1 MRGLTDMIKN
11 EGNNR
16 NTLTQ
21 DQKEIR
27 RAARAR
33 PLLDKKIISFSLKQ
47 SILRLNPRI
56 QLRNPVMFVVEVGAI
71 LVSLVSLFNLF
82 TGHVLLFPIQIAI
95 WLWFTVIFANV
106 AEAMAE
112 GRGKAQAESLRQMK
126 VDTQAKLLDKNGE
139 IKIVKATDLRK
150 GDVVLVTAGDIIP
163 ADGTVIEGVAS
174 IDESAITGESAP
186 VIRESGGDRSGVT
199 GGTRVLSD
207 CIQVKVSVDPG
218 ESFMDRMVD
227 LVESAERQKTPN
239 EIALTVLIVGLT
251 LLYMVVVV
259 TLVAFASYT
268 ETEVSTVV
276 LISLLVCLI
285 PTTIG
290 ALLSAIGIAGMDRL
304 LARNVVAKS
313 GRAVE
318 AAGDIDVILLDK
330 TGTITL
336 GNRQAVEFIP
346 APGISTTEIRD
357 MCVLSSLSDCTPEG
371 RSIVELALAQGA
383 AQKEVSGGK
392 PIDFSADTRMSGV
405 DLLDRKIRKG
415 APEAVTKYIH
425 SLGGSVPE
433 KVNEAVIHI
442 AQEGGTPLMVSDN
455 ECIIGVIHLK
465 DIVKPGIADRL
476 RILKRVG
483 IRTVMITGDNPI
495 TAKTIADEAGVDE
508 FIAEAKPED
517 KLGYIRKE
525 QAKGQLVAMIGD
537 GTNDAPALAQAD
549 VGLAMNSGT
558 DAAREAGNMVD
569 LDSLPTKLIDVIETG
584 KQLLV
589 TRGALTTFSIAND
602 VSKYFAIIPAMF
614 PALPIFHAMNIM
626 RLHSP
631 ESAILSAVIFNA
643 IIIILLIPLALKGVA
658 YRPAGASS
666 ILRRNALL
674 YGVGGIIVPFIGI
687 KLIDI
692 LITTVGL
699 A

>member
-1 MRGLTDMIKN
+1 M
-11 EGNNR
+11 
-16 NTLTQ
+16 TQ

-27 RAARAR
+27 RAARTR

-56 QLRNPVMFVVEVGAI
+56 QLHNPVMFVVEVGAI

-112 GRGKAQAESLRQMK
+112 GRGKAQAESLRQTK
-126 VDTQAKLLDKNGE
+126 VDTQAKLINKNGE
-139 IKIVKATDLRK
+139 IRIVNATDLRK
-150 GDVVLVTAGDIIP
+150 GDIVLVTAGDIIP
-163 ADGTVIEGVAS
+163 ADGTVDEGVAS
-174 IDESAITGESAP
+174 VDESAITGESAP
-186 VIRESGGDRSGVT
+186 VIRESGGDKSGVT

-207 CIQVKVSVDPG
+207 SIRVKVSVDPG

-239 EIALTVLIVGLT
+239 EIALTILILGLT

-268 ETEVSTVV
+268 ETDVSTVV

-346 APGISTTEIRD
+346 APGISNAEIRD
-357 MCVLSSLSDCTPEG
+357 MCVLSSLSDFTPEG
-371 RSIVELALAQGA
+371 RSIVELTLAQGA
-383 AQKEVSGGK
+383 SQKEALSGV
-392 PIDFSADTRMSGV
+392 PIDFSADTRMSGI
-405 DLLDRKIRKG
+405 DLPDRKIRKG
-415 APEAVTKYIH
+415 APEAVTKYID
-425 SLGGSVPE
+425 SLGGSVPKE
-433 KVNEAVIHI
+433 INEAVIRI
-442 AQEGGTPLMVSDN
+442 SQEGGTPLMVSDN
-455 ECIIGVIHLK
+455 ERIVGVIHLK

-569 LDSLPTKLIDVIETG
+569 LDSSPTKLIDVIETG

-614 PALPIFHAMNIM
+614 PELPIFHAMNIM

-631 ESAILSAVIFNA
+631 ESAVLSAVIFNA

-666 ILRRNALL
+666 ILRRNSLI
-674 YGVGGIIVPFIGI
+674 YGVGGMIVPFIGI

-692 LITTVGL
+692 LITTIGL

>member
-1 MRGLTDMIKN
+1 MIRRQTQ
-11 EGNNR
+11 ER
-16 NTLTQ
+16 NVSIQ
-21 DQKEIR
+21 NYKENR
-27 RAARAR
+27 RAARTR
-33 PLLDKKIISFSLKQ
+33 PLLDKTIISSSLKM
-47 SILRLNPRI
+47 SVLRLNPRV
-56 QLRNPVMFVVEVGAI
+56 QLRNPVMFVVEIGAI
-71 LVSLVSLFNLF
+71 LVSLFFLAHLVANQVLF
-82 TGHVLLFPIQIAI
+82 FPLQIAI
-95 WLWFTVIFANV
+95 WLWFTVIFANF

-112 GRGKAQAESLRQMK
+112 GRGKAQAESLRRAK
-126 VDTQAKLLDKNGE
+126 TDTEAKLLDKDGS
-139 IKIVKATDLRK
+139 ITVVKATELRK
-150 GDVVLVTAGDIIP
+150 GDIIMVCAGDIIP
-163 ADGTVIEGVAS
+163 ADGTVEEGVAS

-207 CIQVKVSVDPG
+207 SIRIRVSVNPG
-218 ESFMDRMVD
+218 ESFMDHMVN

-239 EIALTVLIVGLT
+239 EIALTILILGLT
-251 LLYMVVVV
+251 LLYLVVVI
-259 TLVAFASYT
+259 TLIGFASYT
-268 ETEVSTVV
+268 ETEVDTAV
-276 LISLLVCLI
+276 LITLLVCLI

-304 LARNVVAKS
+304 LARNVIAKS
-313 GRAVE
+313 GRAIE

-330 TGTITL
+330 TGTITM

-346 APGISTTEIRD
+346 VPNVSEKELRD
-357 MCVLSSLSDCTPEG
+357 TCLLSSLSDLTPEG
-371 RSIVELALAQGA
+371 RSIVELAIAQGSTEKKTDA
-383 AQKEVSGGK
+383 GK
-392 PIDFSADTRMSGV
+392 PVEFSADSRMSGI
-405 DLLDRKIRKG
+405 DLPEKIIRKG
-415 APEAVTKYIH
+415 APEAVALH
-425 SLGGSVPE
+425 VQHLGGSVPQ
-433 KVNEAVIHI
+433 KIDDIIMHI
-442 AQEGGTPLMVSDN
+442 SQEGGTPLLVSENDHVL
-455 ECIIGVIHLK
+455 GVIHLK

-476 RILKRVG
+476 GILKRVG
-483 IRTVMITGDNPI
+483 IRTVMITGDNPV

-569 LDSLPTKLIDVIETG
+569 LDSSPTKLIDVIETG

-614 PALPIFHAMNIM
+614 PALPIFGAMNIM
-626 RLHSP
+626 RLHST
-631 ESAILSAVIFNA
+631 ESAVLSAVIFNA
-643 IIIILLIPLALKGVA
+643 LIIILLIPLALKGIA
-658 YRPAGASS
+658 YRPSGASS

-674 YGVGGIIVPFIGI
+674 YGVGGVIVPFIGI
-687 KLIDI
+687 KLIDL
-692 LITTVGL
+692 LITSIGL

>member
-1 MRGLTDMIKN
+1 MRNKQAQESAPTF
-11 EGNNR
+11 
-16 NTLTQ
+16 Q
-21 DQKEIR
+21 DHKENR
-27 RAARAR
+27 RAARTR
-33 PLLDKKIISFSLKQ
+33 PLLDKNIISSSLKM
-47 SILRLNPRI
+47 SVLRLNPRV

-71 LVSLVSLFNLF
+71 LVTLFFLANLA
-82 TGHVLLFPIQIAI
+82 TGQVLTFPAQIAL
-95 WLWFTVIFANV
+95 WLWFTVVFANF

-112 GRGKAQAESLRQMK
+112 GRGKAQAESLRRAK
-126 VDTQAKLLDKNGE
+126 TDTEAKRLEKDGS
-139 IKIVKATDLRK
+139 ITVVKATELRK
-150 GDVVLVTAGDIIP
+150 GDIILACAGDIIP
-163 ADGTVIEGVAS
+163 ADGTVEEGVAS

-199 GGTRVLSD
+199 GGTRILSD
-207 CIQVKVSVDPG
+207 SIRIRVSVNPG
-218 ESFMDRMVD
+218 ESFMDHMVN

-239 EIALTVLIVGLT
+239 EIALTILILGLT
-251 LLYMVVVV
+251 MLYLVVVV
-259 TLVAFASYT
+259 TLIAFASYT
-268 ETEVSTVV
+268 KTEVETAV
-276 LISLLVCLI
+276 LITLLVCLI

-304 LARNVVAKS
+304 LARNVIAKS
-313 GRAVE
+313 GRAIE
-318 AAGDIDVILLDK
+318 AAGDVDVILLDK
-330 TGTITL
+330 TGTITM

-346 APGISTTEIRD
+346 APGTSEASLRD
-357 MCVLSSLSDCTPEG
+357 ICLLSSLSDLTPEG
-371 RSIVELALAQGA
+371 RSIVDLALAQGA
-383 AQKEVSGGK
+383 TEQKTEGGH
-392 PIDFSADTRMSGV
+392 PVEFSADTRMSGIN
-405 DLLDRKIRKG
+405 LPERIIRKG
-415 APEAVTKYIH
+415 APEAVMLH
-425 SLGGSVPE
+425 LRQSGGVIPKEVEASVMR
-433 KVNEAVIHI
+433 IS
-442 AQEGGTPLMVSDN
+442 QEGGTPLMVSEN
-455 ECIIGVIHLK
+455 NRVMGVIHLK

-483 IRTVMITGDNPI
+483 IRTVMITGDNPV

-525 QAKGQLVAMIGD
+525 QEKGQLVAMIGD

-569 LDSLPTKLIDVIETG
+569 LDSSPTKLIDVIETG

-614 PALPIFHAMNIM
+614 PALPIFGALNIM
-626 RLHSP
+626 RLHST
-631 ESAILSAVIFNA
+631 ESAVLSAVIFNA

-674 YGVGGIIVPFIGI
+674 YGVGGVIVPFIGI
-687 KLIDI
+687 KLIDL
-692 LITTVGL
+692 LITTIGL

>member
-1 MRGLTDMIKN
+1 
-11 EGNNR
+11 
-16 NTLTQ
+16 
-21 DQKEIR
+21 
-27 RAARAR
+27 
-33 PLLDKKIISFSLKQ
+33 
-47 SILRLNPRI
+47 
-56 QLRNPVMFVVEVGAI
+56 
-71 LVSLVSLFNLF
+71 VSLFNLF

-106 AEAMAE
+106 AETMAE

-318 AAGDIDVILLDK
+318 AAGDVDVILLDK

-346 APGISTTEIRD
+346 APEVSTTEIRD
-357 MCVLSSLSDCTPEG
+357 MCLLSSLSDSTPEG
-371 RSIVELALAQGA
+371 RSIVELAVAEGA
-383 AQKEVSGGK
+383 EHKEAPYGK
-392 PIDFSADTRMSGV
+392 FIDFSADTRMSGI
-405 DLLDRKIRKG
+405 DLADRKIRKG
-415 APEAVTKYIH
+415 APEAVAKYIH

-455 ECIIGVIHLK
+455 ERIIGVIHLK

-569 LDSLPTKLIDVIETG
+569 LDSSPTKLIDVIETG

-614 PALPIFHAMNIM
+614 PALPIFHALNIM

-631 ESAILSAVIFNA
+631 ESAVLSAVIFNA

-666 ILRRNALL
+666 ILRRNALI
-674 YGVGGIIVPFIGI
+674 YGVGGLIVPFIGI

>member
-1 MRGLTDMIKN
+1 MRKN
-11 EGNNR
+11 SFNNK

-33 PLLDKKIISFSLKQ
+33 PLLDKKIILFSLKQ
-47 SILRLNPRI
+47 SIIRLNPRI

-71 LVSLVSLFNLF
+71 LVSLVTLFNLF
-82 TGHVLLFPIQIAI
+82 NGHVLLFPLQIAI

-112 GRGKAQAESLRQMK
+112 GRGKAQAESLRQTK
-126 VDTQAKLLDKNGE
+126 TDTQAKLIDKSGE
-139 IKIVKATDLRK
+139 IRLVKAIDLRK
-150 GDVVLVTAGDIIP
+150 GDIVFVTAGDVIP
-163 ADGTVIEGVAS
+163 ADGTVDEGVAS
-174 IDESAITGESAP
+174 VDESAITGESAP

-207 CIQVKVSVDPG
+207 SIRIKVSVDPG

-239 EIALTVLIVGLT
+239 EIALTILILGLT

-268 ETEVSTVV
+268 ETEVTTVV

-313 GRAVE
+313 GRAIE

-346 APGISTTEIRD
+346 APGISDVEIRD

-371 RSIVELALAQGA
+371 RSIIELAYAQGA
-383 AQKEVSGGK
+383 PQKEDSHGTPVE
-392 PIDFSADTRMSGV
+392 FSADTRMSGV
-405 DLLDRKIRKG
+405 DLPDRKIRKG
-415 APEAVTKYIH
+415 APEAVTKYVQ
-425 SLGGSVPE
+425 SLGGLVP
-433 KVNEAVIHI
+433 KQVNEAVIQI
-442 AQEGGTPLMVSDN
+442 SQKGGTPLMVSDN
-455 ECIIGVIHLK
+455 QRIIGVIHLK

-569 LDSLPTKLIDVIETG
+569 LDSSPTKLIDVIETG

-631 ESAILSAVIFNA
+631 ESAVLSAVIFNA

-674 YGVGGIIVPFIGI
+674 YGVGGVIVPFIGI

>member
-1 MRGLTDMIKN
+1 
-11 EGNNR
+11 
-16 NTLTQ
+16 
-21 DQKEIR
+21 
-27 RAARAR
+27 
-33 PLLDKKIISFSLKQ
+33 
-47 SILRLNPRI
+47 
-56 QLRNPVMFVVEVGAI
+56 
-71 LVSLVSLFNLF
+71 
-82 TGHVLLFPIQIAI
+82 
-95 WLWFTVIFANV
+95 
-106 AEAMAE
+106 
-112 GRGKAQAESLRQMK
+112 
-126 VDTQAKLLDKNGE
+126 
-139 IKIVKATDLRK
+139 
-150 GDVVLVTAGDIIP
+150 
-163 ADGTVIEGVAS
+163 
-174 IDESAITGESAP
+174 
-186 VIRESGGDRSGVT
+186 
-199 GGTRVLSD
+199 
-207 CIQVKVSVDPG
+207 
-218 ESFMDRMVD
+218 
-227 LVESAERQKTPN
+227 
-239 EIALTVLIVGLT
+239 
-251 LLYMVVVV
+251 MVVVV

-268 ETEVSTVV
+268 ETEIITVILV
-276 LISLLVCLI
+276 SLLVCLI

-346 APGISTTEIRD
+346 APDISAAEIRD
-357 MCVLSSLSDCTPEG
+357 MCLLSSLSDTTPEG

-383 AQKEVSGGK
+383 TQKDTSVST
-392 PIDFSADTRMSGV
+392 PIEFSADTRMSGV
-405 DLLDRKIRKG
+405 DLEDRKIRKG
-415 APEAVTKYIH
+415 APETVLSYIRGF
-425 SLGGSVPE
+425 GGTVPQQ
-433 KVNEAVIHI
+433 VNEHVLQISK
-442 AQEGGTPLMVSDN
+442 QGGTPLLVSDN
-455 ECIIGVIHLK
+455 ERIIGVIHLK

-508 FIAEAKPED
+508 YIAEAKPED
-517 KLGYIRKE
+517 KLGYIRNE
-525 QAKGQLVAMIGD
+525 QAKGELVAMIGD

-569 LDSLPTKLIDVIETG
+569 LDSSPTKLIDVIETG

-614 PALPIFHAMNIM
+614 PTLPIFHAMNIM

-631 ESAILSAVIFNA
+631 ESAVLSAVIFNA

-666 ILRRNALL
+666 ILRRNALI
-674 YGVGGIIVPFIGI
+674 YGVGGVIVPFIGI
-687 KLIDI
+687 KLIDM

-699 A
+699 V

>member
-1 MRGLTDMIKN
+1 
-11 EGNNR
+11 
-16 NTLTQ
+16 
-21 DQKEIR
+21 
-27 RAARAR
+27 
-33 PLLDKKIISFSLKQ
+33 
-47 SILRLNPRI
+47 
-56 QLRNPVMFVVEVGAI
+56 MFVVEVGAI
-71 LVSLVSLFNLF
+71 LVSLVFLFNLF
-82 TGHVLLFPIQIAI
+82 TGHVLLFPIEIAI

-112 GRGKAQAESLRQMK
+112 GRGKAQAESLRQTK
-126 VDTQAKLLDKNGE
+126 LDTQAKLIDKNGE

-150 GDVVLVTAGDIIP
+150 GDIIIITAGDIIP
-163 ADGTVIEGVAS
+163 ADGTVVEGVAS

-207 CIQVKVSVDPG
+207 SIRVKVSVDPG
-218 ESFMDRMVD
+218 QSFMDRMVD

-239 EIALTVLIVGLT
+239 EIALTILILGLT

-346 APGISTTEIRD
+346 APGISTAEIRD
-357 MCVLSSLSDCTPEG
+357 MCLLSSLSDCTPEG

-383 AQKEVSGGK
+383 PQKEASCGK
-392 PIDFSADTRMSGV
+392 PIDFSADTRMSGI
-405 DLLDRKIRKG
+405 DLPHRKIRKG

-425 SLGGSVPE
+425 GLGGSVPK
-433 KVNEAVIHI
+433 KVNEIVVHI
-442 AQEGGTPLMVSDN
+442 AQEGGTPLIVSDN

-525 QAKGQLVAMIGD
+525 
-537 GTNDAPALAQAD
+537 
-549 VGLAMNSGT
+549 
-558 DAAREAGNMVD
+558 
-569 LDSLPTKLIDVIETG
+569 
-584 KQLLV
+584 
-589 TRGALTTFSIAND
+589 
-602 VSKYFAIIPAMF
+602 
-614 PALPIFHAMNIM
+614 
-626 RLHSP
+626 
-631 ESAILSAVIFNA
+631 
-643 IIIILLIPLALKGVA
+643 
-658 YRPAGASS
+658 
-666 ILRRNALL
+666 
-674 YGVGGIIVPFIGI
+674 
-687 KLIDI
+687 
-692 LITTVGL
+692 
-699 A
+699 

>member
-1 MRGLTDMIKN
+1 MTESTSNDTTIAN
-11 EGNNR
+11 
-16 NTLTQ
+16 Q
-21 DQKEIR
+21 VSKENR
-27 RAARAR
+27 RAARTR
-33 PLLDKKIISFSLKQ
+33 PLLDKKIISSSLKM
-47 SILRLNPRI
+47 SILRLNPRW
-56 QLRNPVMFVVEVGAI
+56 QLRNPVMFVVEIGAI
-71 LVSLVSLFNLF
+71 LVTLFFIAHLFSSQSLS
-82 TGHVLLFPIQIAI
+82 FPAQIAI
-95 WLWFTVIFANV
+95 WLWFTVIFANF

-112 GRGKAQAESLRQMK
+112 GRGKAQAESLRRTK
-126 VDTQAKLLDKNGE
+126 TDTEAKLLKKDGS
-139 IKIVKATDLRK
+139 ITIVKATELRK
-150 GDVVLVTAGDIIP
+150 NDIILVCAGDIIP
-163 ADGTVIEGVAS
+163 ADGTVEEGVAS

-207 CIQVKVSVDPG
+207 SIQIRVSVNPG
-218 ESFMDRMVD
+218 ESFMDHMVD

-239 EIALTVLIVGLT
+239 EIALTVLILGLT
-251 LLYMVVVV
+251 LLYLVVVV
-259 TLVAFASYT
+259 TLIAFASYT
-268 ETEVSTVV
+268 HTEVFTAV

-304 LARNVVAKS
+304 LARNVIAKS
-313 GRAVE
+313 GRAIE
-318 AAGDIDVILLDK
+318 AAGDVDVILLDK
-330 TGTITL
+330 TGTITM

-346 APGISTTEIRD
+346 APNVGDTEIRD
-357 MCVLSSLSDCTPEG
+357 TCLLSSLSDLTPEG
-371 RSIVELALAQGA
+371 RSIVDLAIAEGA
-383 AQKEVSGGK
+383 HQVKTDVGQSVE
-392 PIDFSADTRMSGV
+392 FSADTRMSGIN
-405 DLLDRKIRKG
+405 LSGRNIRKG
-415 APEAVTKYIH
+415 APEAVTRH
-425 SLGGSVPE
+425 VQSLGGIIPE
-433 KVNEAVIHI
+433 KINDIVMHI
-442 AQEGGTPLMVSDN
+442 SQEGGTPLLVSEN
-455 ECIIGVIHLK
+455 ERVIGVIHLK

-525 QAKGQLVAMIGD
+525 QTKGQLVAMIGD

-569 LDSLPTKLIDVIETG
+569 LDSSPTKLIDVIETG

-614 PALPIFHAMNIM
+614 PALPIFGAMNIM
-626 RLHSP
+626 HLHST
-631 ESAILSAVIFNA
+631 ESAVLSAVIFNA
-643 IIIILLIPLALKGVA
+643 IIIILLIPLALKGVT
-658 YRPAGASS
+658 YRPVGASS
-666 ILRRNALL
+666 ILRRNALI
-674 YGVGGIIVPFIGI
+674 YGVGGVIVPFIGI
-687 KLIDI
+687 KLIDL
-692 LITTVGL
+692 LITSIGL

>member
-1 MRGLTDMIKN
+1 MIKN
-11 EGNNR
+11 EGKNR
-16 NTLTQ
+16 DTLTY

-27 RAARAR
+27 RAARTR

-71 LVSLVSLFNLF
+71 LVSLVSLSNLF
-82 TGHVLLFPIQIAI
+82 TSHVLLFPIQIAI

-112 GRGKAQAESLRQMK
+112 GRGKAQAESLRQTK
-126 VDTQAKLLDKNGE
+126 VDTQAKLIDKSGE
-139 IKIVKATDLRK
+139 IRIVKATDLRK
-150 GDVVLVTAGDIIP
+150 GDTVLVTAGDIIP
-163 ADGTVIEGVAS
+163 ADGTVEEGVAS

-186 VIRESGGDRSGVT
+186 VIRESGGDKSGVT

-207 CIQVKVSVDPG
+207 SIRVKVSVDPG

-239 EIALTVLIVGLT
+239 EIALTILILGLT

-268 ETEVSTVV
+268 KTEVSTVV

-318 AAGDIDVILLDK
+318 AAGDVDVILLDK

-346 APGISTTEIRD
+346 APEVSTTEIRD
-357 MCVLSSLSDCTPEG
+357 MCLLSSLSDSTPEG
-371 RSIVELALAQGA
+371 RSIVELAVAEGA
-383 AQKEVSGGK
+383 ERKEAPCGK
-392 PIDFSADTRMSGV
+392 SIDFSADTRMSGI
-405 DLLDRKIRKG
+405 DLADRKIRKG

-442 AQEGGTPLMVSDN
+442 AKEGGTPLMVSDN
-455 ECIIGVIHLK
+455 EHIIGSIHLK

-525 QAKGQLVAMIGD
+525 QEKGQLVAMIGD

-569 LDSLPTKLIDVIETG
+569 LDSSPTKLIDVIETG
-584 KQLLV
+584 KQLLDV
-589 TRGALTTFSIAND
+589 PCVANFSC
-602 VSKYFAIIPAMF
+602 SEY
-614 PALPIFHAMNIM
+614 
-626 RLHSP
+626 
-631 ESAILSAVIFNA
+631 
-643 IIIILLIPLALKGVA
+643 
-658 YRPAGASS
+658 YASS
-666 ILRRNALL
+666 QS
-674 YGVGGIIVPFIGI
+674 
-687 KLIDI
+687 
-692 LITTVGL
+692 
-699 A
+699 